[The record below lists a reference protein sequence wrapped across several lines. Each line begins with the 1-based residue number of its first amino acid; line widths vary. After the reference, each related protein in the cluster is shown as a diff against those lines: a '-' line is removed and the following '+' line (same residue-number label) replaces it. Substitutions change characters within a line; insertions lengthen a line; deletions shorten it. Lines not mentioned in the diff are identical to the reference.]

1 MGKTCTETE
10 LKDMIKEFDTDGFF
24 LIIENWNLTFHPLG
38 NGTIELS
45 EFVTM
50 MHQKKAIIRGI
61 DIDNEDDMREY
72 FKVPFNLSF
81 ILLFAIT
88 AITIGLVL

>member
-24 LIIENWNLTFHPLG
+24 KLLKTEILTFHPLG

-50 MHQKKAIIRGI
+50 MHQKLAIIRGI

-72 FKVPFNLSF
+72 FKVLSIF
-81 ILLFAIT
+81 PSYFY
-88 AITIGLVL
+88 

>member
-1 MGKTCTETE
+1 MW
-10 LKDMIKEFDTDGFF
+10 F

-50 MHQKKAIIRGI
+50 MHQKQAIIRGI

-72 FKVPFNLSF
+72 FKVLSIF
-81 ILLFAIT
+81 PSNFYSLLRLLLSIWFYKERIRFST
-88 AITIGLVL
+88 KTETV